1 MTAPQPRPEWDDSI
15 DLRKWVDALIRYKFL
30 IVGIVVAA
38 VGVAAVFSY
47 LVQTPRFESTAGAVL
62 PPANGE
68 GGLGLSL
75 RGYRELATST
85 AVIERMRQNLGLA
98 SAPALIRNQLEAS
111 TDEKER
117 YISVTAS
124 AETSEEA
131 FSLASQWIE
140 SYGEKVRDDIQI
152 QFSAQ
157 KEDATQKVN
166 ALLPEFTAAQDAL
179 ASFDLDNPLGVREGQ
194 LSAMEQE
201 LASNETRLRLLLASD
216 TGEDPAVRAYL
227 QAILSD
233 TAGTLGGGGT
243 PGVSGLPGVG
253 ADSAS
258 ESNSATLAESIF
270 DELSRGLEEARLS
283 TLEKELV
290 QSESRLRLLT
300 GTTIPVEEARL
311 ISLEKFLQA
320 EPQTFETEMLSPD
333 DGSPIGIT
341 TLNPVYL
348 KLRQRVADTSI
359 GLDSL
364 KKEAS
369 ELSARISFLY
379 TESDLLRR
387 KLAAGEAADI
397 SKEEAGNLKR
407 TLALASNITFLRQET
422 DAIRRQLAVDKQ
434 ARQDLEQEVQEL
446 KALYQPAQD
455 ELDRLQEIEPRLA
468 TISSLS
474 AIREPALPTSPVSP
488 QRTRNIMLAG
498 ALGLM
503 LGVFAALFLEFYR
516 STTPS
521 VPAREG

>member
-1 MTAPQPRPEWDDSI
+1 
-15 DLRKWVDALIRYKFL
+15 
-30 IVGIVVAA
+30 
-38 VGVAAVFSY
+38 
-47 LVQTPRFESTAGAVL
+47 
-62 PPANGE
+62 
-68 GGLGLSL
+68 
-75 RGYRELATST
+75 
-85 AVIERMRQNLGLA
+85 
-98 SAPALIRNQLEAS
+98 
-111 TDEKER
+111 
-117 YISVTAS
+117 
-124 AETSEEA
+124 
-131 FSLASQWIE
+131 
-140 SYGEKVRDDIQI
+140 
-152 QFSAQ
+152 
-157 KEDATQKVN
+157 
-166 ALLPEFTAAQDAL
+166 
-179 ASFDLDNPLGVREGQ
+179 
-194 LSAMEQE
+194 MEQE
-201 LASNETRLRLLLASD
+201 LASNETQLRQLLASD
-216 TGEDPAVRAYL
+216 TGAEPAVRSYL
-227 QAILSD
+227 QPVLSN
-233 TAGTLGGGGT
+233 TAGSLGGGGT
-243 PGVSGLPGVG
+243 PGVSSLPEGIERVG
-253 ADSAS
+253 EVSDVPV
-258 ESNSATLAESIF
+258 EDSIF
-270 DELSRGLEEARLS
+270 DELNRKLELAQLS
-283 TLEKELV
+283 DLEKELV
-290 QSESRLRLLT
+290 QSEKRLRVLT

-333 DGSPIGIT
+333 AGSPIGIT

-387 KLAAGEAADI
+387 KLAAGEAEDLLE
-397 SKEEAGNLKR
+397 EEAENLKR

-434 ARQDLEQEVQEL
+434 TRQGMEQEVQEL
-446 KALYQPAQD
+446 KALYEPAQA
-455 ELDRLQEIEPRLA
+455 ELNRLLELEPRLA

-521 VPAREG
+521 